1 MPSRKIGWENCF
13 SYSSFII
20 EFCSWKR
27 LWTIFKNYYQN
38 LIFDNC
44 FWMLPNRP
52 LLSFFYWMYHP
63 LMKDVPLDVMGLL
76 YTCSQLHMDGTTL
89 GWWNCSLSFDE
100 IKYHD
105 NHHAN
110 FLNQNHQTLI
120 VNSLNLWY
128 CSDMLGYSRLHFHV
142 LQDPIHIMH
151 CILFSLW
158 LFIYFF
164 CIFFLS
170 ESGTCS
176 PWQREKRLF
185 LGWNIF
191 RGVWATI
198 ICS

>member
-52 LLSFFYWMYHP
+52 LVSFFYWMYHP

-76 YTCSQLHMDGTTL
+76 YTCSQLHMNGTTL
-89 GWWNCSLSFDE
+89 L
-100 IKYHD
+100 
-105 NHHAN
+105 
-110 FLNQNHQTLI
+110 

-142 LQDPIHIMH
+142 LQEIHIMH
-151 CILFSLW
+151 CILFFLW

-176 PWQREKRLF
+176 PWQREKSVF